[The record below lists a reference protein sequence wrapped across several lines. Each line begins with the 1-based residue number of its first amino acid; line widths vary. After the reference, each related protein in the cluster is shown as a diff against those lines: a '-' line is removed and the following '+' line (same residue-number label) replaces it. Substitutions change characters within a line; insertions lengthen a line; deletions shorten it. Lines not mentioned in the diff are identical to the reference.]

1 VKLLRYAERAD
12 LRERRS
18 ELRGSF
24 PVFMHHNASA
34 PRFWRRLY
42 VEYPAFQLCL
52 LDEERNMLAA
62 EAHAVPVAWDGTV
75 DDLPSGWDD
84 ACERGMER
92 GAHTALSALA
102 IAVDERRRGEG
113 LSSTMLDALR
123 DAAREAGLVALIA
136 PVRPTWKERYPLIPI
151 ERYMHWRRDDGQLF
165 DPWLRVHERR
175 GGEVLAAAPESMTI
189 AAPALE
195 WESWTGL
202 HIPED
207 GSYVVPGALA
217 PLEVRDGIGSHVE
230 PNVWMVHRL

>member
-1 VKLLRYAERAD
+1 MKLVRYAERAE
-12 LRERRS
+12 LLERRG

-42 VEYPAFQLCL
+42 GEYPAFQLCL

-62 EAHAVPVAWDGTV
+62 EAHAVPVAWDGTI

-84 ACERGMER
+84 AFERGMER

-123 DAAREAGLVALIA
+123 DAAREAGLGALIA

-165 DPWLRVHERR
+165 DPWLRAHERI

-189 AAPALE
+189 EAPASD
-195 WESWTGL
+195 WESWTDL
-202 HIPED
+202 PLPED
-207 GSYVVPGALA
+207 GTYVLPGALA
-217 PLEVRDGIGSHVE
+217 PLEVLDGIGSHVE